1 MNNIKL
7 SYQPS
12 IYMTVGLKN
21 SFKSLIMMIIK
32 NEEIL
37 GQVRGKHFKRIFPWF
52 VVVETGNTSY
62 IVHFVVAHW

>member
-7 SYQPS
+7 SYQPA

-37 GQVRGKHFKRIFPWF
+37 GQVRG
-52 VVVETGNTSY
+52 
-62 IVHFVVAHW
+62 